1 MGNGAV
7 AWRVVQCR
15 TLIDLGYHKARRR
28 SLFARSSCSDEL
40 LSALST
46 HSHSF
51 ILLDMTTVPALITGR
66 PTPYP
71 SVRWLGTAM
80 RPRRVSGRSERS
92 RRLPRT
98 WYAHPI
104 SASSLRRFAQSA
116 DTISTNDNQVNLDSP
131 PVLPSLSIRPNQ
143 TASSAAREGMC
154 ELAYPVREG
163 TSDPSSEKS
172 LAQVLD
178 ACAET
183 LDRLGPKM
191 RGATVTDVNELAM
204 LHTAAKTLIL
214 RCSPDTTINPMWTN
228 DRVSSNRGVL
238 DTCLSLIHI

>member
-1 MGNGAV
+1 M
-7 AWRVVQCR
+7 
-15 TLIDLGYHKARRR
+15 R
-28 SLFARSSCSDEL
+28 S
-40 LSALST
+40 
-46 HSHSF
+46 
-51 ILLDMTTVPALITGR
+51 
-66 PTPYP
+66 
-71 SVRWLGTAM
+71 
-80 RPRRVSGRSERS
+80 RRVSWRSERS

-98 WYAHPI
+98 WYARPI
-104 SASSLRRFAQSA
+104 LASSLRRFAEGD

-183 LDRLGPKM
+183 LDRLGPKL
-191 RGATVTDVNELAM
+191 RGVSVTDVNELAM

-238 DTCLSLIHI
+238 DTTWLTLLARRCECSHELVTRRYVYFNHRMGN